1 MKAISWLVAGATLIA
16 AGLYTVV
23 SLARWEWNRALFFAV
38 VFVAAEVGLAIALVL
53 RRLVRIEALVTDL
66 PVPAD
71 PGVRR
76 ALRDTRSVERASAS
90 GQQREQD
97 RFGWLR
103 VDPTDVVGRTH
114 VFITLLVG
122 GGVILSGGAWLV
134 DKLASHTVDPRRE
147 QRLGRELDTIAY
159 RPGLLVD
166 EVDVL
171 ARPALD
177 RDDPRVRAF
186 LGSDR

>member
-1 MKAISWLVAGATLIA
+1 MKTVAWLAATATLVAA
-16 AGLYTVV
+16 AVYTVV
-23 SLARWEWNRALFFAV
+23 SLARWEWNRALFFAIV
-38 VFVAAEVGLAIALVL
+38 LVAAEVGLGLALVL
-53 RRLVRIEALVTDL
+53 RRLARVEALVTDL
-66 PVPAD
+66 PAPD

-76 ALRDTRSVERASAS
+76 ALRDTRDQQERFA
-90 GQQREQD
+90 
-97 RFGWLR
+97 WLQ

-122 GGVILSGGAWLV
+122 GGVILSGGAWLL
-134 DKLASHTVDPRRE
+134 DKLATRTVDPRRE
-147 QRLGRELDTIAY
+147 QRLGRELDAIAY

-171 ARPALD
+171 ARPSLD
-177 RDDPRVRAF
+177 RDDPRVRSF

>member
-1 MKAISWLVAGATLIA
+1 MKAIAWLAAAATLVAAGA
-16 AGLYTVV
+16 YTVV
-23 SLARWEWNRALFFAV
+23 SLARWEWNRALFFAI
-38 VFVAAEVGLAIALVL
+38 VFVAAEVGLAVALL
-53 RRLVRIEALVTDL
+53 LHRLARVEALVTDL
-66 PVPAD
+66 PAPD

-76 ALRDTRSVERASAS
+76 ALRDTREEGERFA
-90 GQQREQD
+90 
-97 RFGWLR
+97 WLR

-122 GGVILSGGAWLV
+122 GGVLLSAGAWVL
-134 DKLASHTVDPRRE
+134 DRLASHTVDPRRE
-147 QRLGRELDTIAY
+147 QRLGRDLDAIAY

-171 ARPALD
+171 ARPSLD

-186 LGSDR
+186 LGSRR

>member
-1 MKAISWLVAGATLIA
+1 MKTLAWLVAAATLIA

-53 RRLVRIEALVTDL
+53 RRLARVEALVTD
-66 PVPAD
+66 PPAPD
-71 PGVRR
+71 PGVRK
-76 ALRDTRSVERASAS
+76 ALRDTRGE
-90 GQQREQD
+90 ED

-122 GGVILSGGAWLV
+122 GGVVLSGGAWLL
-134 DKLASHTVDPRRE
+134 DKVASHTVDPRRE

>member
-1 MKAISWLVAGATLIA
+1 MRAVAWLTAAATLVAA
-16 AGLYTVV
+16 AAYTVV
-23 SLARWEWNRALFFAV
+23 SLARWEWNRALFFAI
-38 VFVAAEVGLAIALVL
+38 VFVAAEVGMGLGLVL
-53 RRLVRIEALVTDL
+53 RRLGRVEALVTDL
-66 PVPAD
+66 PAPD

-76 ALRDTRSVERASAS
+76 ALRDTRDEQERFA
-90 GQQREQD
+90 
-97 RFGWLR
+97 WLR

-122 GGVILSGGAWLV
+122 GGVILSGGAWLL
-134 DKLASHTVDPRRE
+134 DKLATRTVDPRRE
-147 QRLGRELDTIAY
+147 QRLGRELDAIAY

-171 ARPALD
+171 ARPSLD

-186 LGSDR
+186 LGSRR